1 MAESSRKRNFLQR
14 LLPPRKW
21 RMAATLAVGSFLGL
35 GFYILKLSNAASY
48 LSDDPKAC
56 INCHVMTPQYLTW
69 NKSSHREVA
78 SCNDCHVPQ
87 DNVFNQYYFKAM
99 DGLYHST
106 IFTLRAEPE
115 VIVARA
121 ASAEV
126 IQNNCIRCHDTR
138 ITDPKIAATVE
149 NHDFHRTDR
158 TCWECHREVPHGR
171 VKSLSSVGYQIE
183 PIPMYEPEDRDVIPK
198 WLRAYIDGKE
208 EHDTIPA
215 TEAGAR

>member
-1 MAESSRKRNFLQR
+1 MAGSVKRKNFFQR
-14 LLPPRKW
+14 LLPPPKW
-21 RMAATLAVGSFLGL
+21 RMTATLIAGAFFGL

-56 INCHVMTPQYLTW
+56 MNCHVMTPQYLTW

-99 DGLYHST
+99 DGLYHSAV
-106 IFTLRAEPE
+106 FTMRAEPE
-115 VIVARA
+115 VIVARE

-126 IQNNCIRCHDTR
+126 IQNNCIRCHDSR
-138 ITDPKIAATVE
+138 IVDPKLMATVAD
-149 NHDFHRTDR
+149 HDVHRTDR

-183 PIPMYEPEDRDVIPK
+183 PVEIHFPEKTDVIPT
-198 WLRAYIDGKE
+198 WLRTYINEFEKE
-208 EHDTIPA
+208 EDT
-215 TEAGAR
+215 TSQTKENL

>member
-1 MAESSRKRNFLQR
+1 MNQPAKKKSYFRR

-21 RMAATLAVGSFLGL
+21 GLAAAISMGALLGL
-35 GFYILKLSNAASY
+35 GFYVLKLSNAASY

-115 VIVARA
+115 VIVARE

-126 IQNNCIRCHDTR
+126 IQNNCIRCHETR
-138 ITDPKIAATVE
+138 ITDPKIMATVE

-171 VKSLSSVGYQIE
+171 VKSLSAVGYQIE
-183 PIPMYEPEDRDVIPK
+183 PVEMHVPEKRDI
-198 WLRAYIDGKE
+198 
-208 EHDTIPA
+208 IPA
-215 TEAGAR
+215 WLKSYIAEEEKDTVSGIKQTTP

>member
-1 MAESSRKRNFLQR
+1 MAGSIKKRNFFQR
-14 LLPPRKW
+14 LLPPPKW
-21 RMAATLAVGSFLGL
+21 RMAATLSLGVFLGL

-56 INCHVMTPQYLTW
+56 MNCHVMTPQYLTW

-99 DGLYHST
+99 DGLYHSA

-115 VIVARA
+115 VIVARESSA
-121 ASAEV
+121 AV
-126 IQNNCIRCHDTR
+126 IQNNCIRCHDSR
-138 ITDPKIAATVE
+138 VIDAKLMATVE
-149 NHDFHRTDR
+149 NHESHRTDR

-171 VKSLSSVGYQIE
+171 VRSLSSVGYQIE
-183 PIPMYEPEDRDVIPK
+183 PIPINVPEKRDIIPA
-198 WLRAYIDGKE
+198 WMRSYISDIE
-208 EHDTIPA
+208 VQDDTITRPSP
-215 TEAGAR
+215 